1 MASLRMVSLRARGDG
16 VVESTGVWWVWGVW
30 GCVEVCGGVGGD
42 RFGQGYGEVM
52 LGQLLRGT

>member
-1 MASLRMVSLRARGDG
+1 MVSLRARGDG